1 MAYDPNLPQ
10 ENTPLDAAQMRSQ
23 FNALK
28 ALIDL
33 QAAQIAALQ
42 TALANKS
49 QMVTLAPLN
58 PTLHEP
64 PVRADLYALR
74 DYINALVAQ
83 LETPPD

>member
-1 MAYDPNLPQ
+1 MTYDPTLPQ
-10 ENTPLDAAQMRSQ
+10 ENTPLDAVQIRAQ

-33 QAAQIAALQ
+33 QAGQIAALQ

-64 PVRADLYALR
+64 PVRADLYAIR
-74 DYINALVAQ
+74 DYINALVVQ
-83 LETPPD
+83 LETTPD